1 MLEVLSRLPFKTLLQ
16 LRCVSKSWRALI
28 DSPYFIKSHL
38 NRYMVTNTNL
48 NLIWCP
54 KKIPTETNHD
64 LLGLNSIEIDSLD
77 HSVDLD
83 NPIKSGESGESKIRL
98 IQGSCNG
105 LLYLTSKFSN
115 SEELIALW
123 NPSTRKHQ
131 MLMVASIEL
140 TRERSTYRA
149 IVFGFGYDCVHDD
162 YKVVRMVEFY
172 GKDNDSFEIQDF
184 PYYLWYPTEKGEFA
198 SGALHWVVRPKPESD
213 KSRLIAA
220 FDLGDKEYRLVPQL
234 DYSVV
239 NLHMNVV
246 VLEGCLCLVCNY
258 VSVHVDIWVMKEYG
272 VKESWTKLFSVAQPT
287 TIEKF
292 DWVWPLAYSHS
303 HKKVLMEQDNK
314 RLLWYDLEKKTV
326 EYIEIHEVE
335 PWLKLIPLPA
345 GHTSVEYGNE

>member
-1 MLEVLSRLPFKTLLQ
+1 
-16 LRCVSKSWRALI
+16 
-28 DSPYFIKSHL
+28 
-38 NRYMVTNTNL
+38 MVTNINL
-48 NLIWCP
+48 SLIWCP
-54 KKIPTETNHD
+54 EKIPTETNPD
-64 LLGLNSIEIDSLD
+64 LLGLNCIEIDSLD
-77 HSVDLD
+77 HSVNLD

-105 LLYLTSKFSN
+105 LLCLTSKFSN
-115 SEELIALW
+115 LEELIALW

-131 MLMVASIEL
+131 MLLVALIEL

-162 YKVVRMVEFY
+162 YKSQVEFMAII
-172 GKDNDSFEIQDF
+172 EDF
-184 PYYLWYPTEKGEFA
+184 PYYLWYLAEKGEFA
-198 SGALHWVVRPKPESD
+198 SGALHWVVRPKPESH
-213 KSRLIAA
+213 KSRLITA
-220 FDLGDKEYRLVPQL
+220 FDLGDKEYRLVPQP

-272 VKESWTKLFSVAQPT
+272 VKESWTKLFSIAQPT

-303 HKKVLMEQDNK
+303 HTKVLMEQDNK

-326 EYIEIHEVE
+326 EYIEIHGVE
-335 PWLKLIPLPA
+335 GVTFADFYYQSPC
-345 GHTSVEYGNE
+345 GHFFKHAAAFTFNHPHGRS